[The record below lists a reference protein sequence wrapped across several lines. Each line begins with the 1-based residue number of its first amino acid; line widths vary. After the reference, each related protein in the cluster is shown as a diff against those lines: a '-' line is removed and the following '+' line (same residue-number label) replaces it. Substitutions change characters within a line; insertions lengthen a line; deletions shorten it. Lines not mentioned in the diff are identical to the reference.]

1 MFHLVHLVPPF
12 VNTSKTSNC
21 MNQEPGNRNSA
32 LKVQS
37 PLTKVSKAVSI

>member
-1 MFHLVHLVPPF
+1 MFHLVHLVLPF
-12 VNTSKTSNC
+12 LNTSKTSNC
-21 MNQEPGNRNSA
+21 MKNQVGNRNSA